1 MIAITFALPTESSAF
16 LRRVGKKTTKSH
28 NGVTTICGRIK
39 NKEIVIL
46 HTGVG
51 EKICRYRLENLLQ
64 ETGFTFLISSGFAG
78 AVRKDV
84 QVGDLILA
92 ENFSDPQL
100 LSVAQR
106 ILKNRAVHTAK
117 LFTSKTIIDSL
128 PERSA
133 MAQRHAAAAVD
144 METEIIANACLARG
158 LPLLSLRV
166 ISDSSTESL
175 PVPPDVLF
183 DVNDQKTNFAK
194 LSLYLL
200 MHPRANRKL
209 LRFARQIRLARENLA
224 DALVTLLGSDFP

>member
-1 MIAITFALPTESSAF
+1 MIAITFALPTESSVF

-28 NGVTTICGRIK
+28 HGVTTICGRIK

-78 AVRKDV
+78 AVREDL

-92 ENFSDPQL
+92 ENFSDPRL
-100 LSVAQR
+100 LSVAER

-133 MAQRHAAAAVD
+133 MAQRHGAAAVD
-144 METEIIANACLARG
+144 METEIIANACLACDI
-158 LPLLSLRV
+158 PLLSLRV
-166 ISDSSTESL
+166 ISDTSTESL
-175 PVPPDVLF
+175 PAPPNVLF
-183 DVNDQKTNFAK
+183 DVNDQKTNFVK

-200 MHPRANRKL
+200 MHPRANRQL
-209 LRFARQIRLARENLA
+209 FRFARQIRLARENLA
-224 DALVTLLGSDFP
+224 DSLITLLQTNW